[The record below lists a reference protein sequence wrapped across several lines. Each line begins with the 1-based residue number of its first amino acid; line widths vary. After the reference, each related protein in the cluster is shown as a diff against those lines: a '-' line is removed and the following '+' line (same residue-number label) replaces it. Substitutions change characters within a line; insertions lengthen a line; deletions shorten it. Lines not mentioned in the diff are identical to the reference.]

1 MIRQSLSAA
10 QMRTSDDERAGGEE
24 LMRHVIDEAQTPPDV
39 LSDLLEQ
46 VCSDPAAAFRT
57 EVIPA
62 MSGLRDEALHEFE
75 KLRAQLKDAGVRVS
89 VLDEA
94 LRKHKGL
101 AEREPSQS
109 DLLLRIAGDAEL
121 YHTSDRIALADT
133 IKDGH
138 RETWPVRS
146 KSFRIWLVNEF
157 YKLTGQAPNA
167 EALQAAFNVIEAQA
181 LLDGSEHQVC
191 LCVGEH
197 GGKPSRSSA
206 TSQKTFR
213 KHAPATRMKRGVCM
227 ES

>member
-1 MIRQSLSAA
+1 MIRQPLSAA
-10 QMRTSDDERAGGEE
+10 HMQTSDDERAGGVEPI
-24 LMRHVIDEAQTPPDV
+24 RHVIDEAQTPPDV

-46 VCSDPAAAFRT
+46 VRSNPAAAFRT

-62 MSGLRDEALHEFE
+62 LSRLKDEALHEFE

-94 LRKHKGL
+94 LRKHKGS
-101 AEREPSQS
+101 AKREPSQS

-121 YHTSDRIALADT
+121 YHTSDRIAFADT

-146 KSFRIWLVNEF
+146 KSFRFWLVHEF

-167 EALQAAFNVIEAQA
+167 EALQATLNVIDAQA
-181 LLDGSEHQVC
+181 LFDGSEQKVC
-191 LCVGEH
+191 FGVGEH
-197 GGKPSRSSA
+197 GGRP
-206 TSQKTFR
+206 
-213 KHAPATRMKRGVCM
+213 
-227 ES
+227 